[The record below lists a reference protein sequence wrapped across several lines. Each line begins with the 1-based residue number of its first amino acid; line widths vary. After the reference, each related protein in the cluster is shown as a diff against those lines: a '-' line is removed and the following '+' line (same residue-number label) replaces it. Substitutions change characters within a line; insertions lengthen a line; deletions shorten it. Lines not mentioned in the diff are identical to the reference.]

1 MIGSQLAHYKIVD
14 KLGSGGMG
22 EVFAAEDTKLNR
34 RVAIKILPEDLAV
47 DPERRQRFE
56 REAKTI
62 AALNHPNIVTI
73 YSVEEVDGLHFITME
88 LVEGEP
94 LADKIPANGFTL
106 DEFFKITVPM
116 VEALDAAHKKGIVHR
131 DIKPTNVMITNEGRV
146 KVLDFG
152 LAKLTGREAP
162 LDPSEA
168 ATMLASSDLTEQGKI
183 LGTVNYMSPEQAEG
197 KVVDSRSD
205 IFSLG
210 VVMYEMATGEAPF
223 KGDTKISVITSIMRD
238 TPPPVNDLNHELPQH
253 LGRVVNRSLA
263 KDPARRY
270 QTATDLRVELE
281 GLKEEIATSELRQSA
296 MDLKV
301 PPPARL
307 SPVVKLVAAAAVVLG
322 VVAVLA
328 WFGPRF
334 IGGGEGAGAPVAAA
348 SDGKPSLAV
357 LYFENLSGDENLDWL
372 RTGLTDML
380 VTDLA
385 QSPNLRVLG
394 TDRLHQ
400 ILADIGAA
408 DEEMT
413 SSSVVEAVAT
423 QGRVENVLL
432 GSFARA
438 GETIRIS
445 ARLQVA
451 ATGEIL
457 SSEIVEGVGEESIF
471 RLVDELT
478 KRIKSQFDMPD
489 VMLVADVD
497 TDLSDVTTDSVEAYR
512 NYAEG
517 IMLHEQLRT
526 AEAIPLLERAVEID
540 PNFAMALA
548 KLATAYNNVGNRA
561 MSLEYSQRAMDNLD
575 RVNDR
580 ERYYIEGRH
589 YSMDQETIDEAI
601 AAYQK
606 AIDAYPDHTAAR
618 NNLAQ
623 QLIILERFDEAID
636 HLEELRRSGMRFP
649 ATYSSLATA
658 YGMTGRFDEGL
669 VVLREYA
676 GQNPENA
683 AGHRNVAQHLLW
695 AGRFDEAI
703 DAVERAETR
712 GLPSFETNTLR
723 WQIAA
728 LSDDWDV
735 AGRVVA
741 RLSDSDEPRARGTAL
756 FAAMTQALYQG
767 ELEDAY
773 QAFDDLIALSD
784 DDFGPQARNLRAAV
798 QLDTG
803 NPEGALETSAEMSE
817 RAGDD
822 FPQRITAMAVRAA
835 ALAQMGDRTASNG
848 VILEM
853 FELAQGF
860 PMPPRLFRRQERT
873 LRGEVAFRARDWEA
887 VIEFIAPAIEDMPIM
902 AQVGNSQ
909 RTRLHYLVGV
919 AYFETGDLDRAEDSF
934 LKGLEQAG
942 RVNAPIATV
951 RSIWYLGSIY
961 ESRGD
966 ETRARQYY
974 ERFVGYWGAGDID
987 EANVEHAED
996 FLDRT
1001 G

>member
-1 MIGSQLAHYKIVD
+1 VIGSQLAHYKIID
-14 KLGSGGMG
+14 KLGTGGMG
-22 EVFAAEDTKLNR
+22 EVYVAQDTKLNR
-34 RVAIKILPEDLAV
+34 RVAIKILPEDLAL
-47 DPERRQRFE
+47 DPERRERFE

-73 YSVEEVDGLHFITME
+73 YSVEEADGLHFITME

-94 LADKIPANGFTL
+94 LADKIPDHGFTL
-106 DEFFKITVPM
+106 DEFFKLTVPM
-116 VEALDAAHKKGIVHR
+116 VEALDAAHKKGITHR
-131 DIKPTNVMITNEGRV
+131 DIKPSNVMVTDEGRV

-152 LAKLTGREAP
+152 LAKLTGKEAP

-168 ATMLASSDLTEQGKI
+168 ATMLASSDLTEQGQI
-183 LGTVNYMSPEQAEG
+183 LGTVTYMSPEQAEG
-197 KVVDSRSD
+197 KVVDSRTD

-253 LGRVVNRSLA
+253 LGRVVNRSMA

-270 QTATDLRVELE
+270 QTASDLRVELE
-281 GLKEEIATSELRQSA
+281 GLKDEIATSELRQSA
-296 MDLKV
+296 MDLKA
-301 PPPARL
+301 PPA
-307 SPVVKLVAAAAVVLG
+307 SHIPSVVKYVAAAALVLG
-322 VVAVLA
+322 IVAVLA
-328 WFGPRF
+328 WLGPSF
-334 IGGGEGAGAPVAAA
+334 IGRDDGEPTPVTVAAG
-348 SDGKPSLAV
+348 GKPSLAV
-357 LYFENLSGDENLDWL
+357 LYFENLSGDENLNWL

-400 ILADIGAA
+400 ILEDIGAA
-408 DEEMT
+408 DDEMT
-413 SSSVVEAVAT
+413 SSSVVEAVAA

-457 SSEIVEGVGEESIF
+457 SSETVEGVGEESIF
-471 RLVDELT
+471 RLVDDLT
-478 KRIKSQFDMPD
+478 RRIKSQFDMPD
-489 VMLVADVD
+489 VMLAADVD

-548 KLATAYNNVGNRA
+548 KLATAYNNIGDDA
-561 MSLEYSQRAMDNLD
+561 MSREYSQRAMDNLD

-580 ERYYIEGRH
+580 ARYYIEGRH
-589 YSMDQETIDEAI
+589 YSMDEETIEEGI

-606 AIDAYPDHTAAR
+606 AVDAYPDHTAAR

-623 QLIILERFDEAID
+623 QLMILERFDEAIG
-636 HLEELRRSGMRFP
+636 HLEELRSSGMKFP

-676 GQNPENA
+676 RQNPDNA
-683 AGHRNVAQHLLW
+683 AGHRNVAGHLLW
-695 AGRFDEAI
+695 AGRLDEAVDELARAEAAGSPVFEIAGLRWQAAALADDWETASGVAALLADGEDPRSRAAALVAVFAQSLFQGDPEGAQEAI
-703 DAVERAETR
+703 DDLV
-712 GLPSFETNTLR
+712 TLR
-723 WQIAA
+723 DGQFQ
-728 LSDDWDV
+728 
-735 AGRVVA
+735 G
-741 RLSDSDEPRARGTAL
+741 
-756 FAAMTQALYQG
+756 QALN
-767 ELEDAY
+767 
-773 QAFDDLIALSD
+773 F
-784 DDFGPQARNLRAAV
+784 RV
-798 QLDTG
+798 TMQLDLADF
-803 NPEGALETSAEMSE
+803 EGALESGRRLQDA
-817 RAGDD
+817 ADGD
-822 FPQRITAMAVRAA
+822 FGSILSGLGARAMA
-835 ALAQMGDRTASNG
+835 LAGRGDRDASD
-848 VILEM
+848 VIIIEM
-853 FELAQGF
+853 FELAQQISI
-860 PMPPRLFRRQERT
+860 PERLLQRQER
-873 LRGEVAFRARDWEA
+873 AFRARVAFYAADW
-887 VIEFIAPAIEDMPIM
+887 
-902 AQVGNSQ
+902 AQVIALLEPALERMPAMEQLGNSE
-909 RTRLHYLVGV
+909 RTRLQYNLGIAHY
-919 AYFETGDLDRAEDSF
+919 ESGDLDAAEASL

-942 RVNAPIATV
+942 RMYDPIATV
-951 RSIWYLGSIY
+951 RSLWHLGRIY

-966 ETRARQYY
+966 EARARQYY
-974 ERFVGYWGAGDID
+974 QRFVEYWGGGDID